1 MFSEWTDPHDIDN
14 YYDDLEHLLEDVQAA
29 PSSSVY
35 YQLPRQQLVVATPE
49 VPTQPI
55 IMQPAGAPETAPPV
69 KSTFLPFPGLQV
81 EQSKSEHMTNQTGE
95 VCKGYTLSLI
105 PDNWWIYAAIFIM
118 FLFLV
123 GMLLHQRSQL
133 NAAQM
138 TLRMLIAMYS
148 QSRQPSSISST

>member
-1 MFSEWTDPHDIDN
+1 MFSEWTDPNDIDN
-14 YYDDLEHLLEDVQAA
+14 YYNDLEHLLEDVQAA

-35 YQLPRQQLVVATPE
+35 YQLPRQQLVIATPE

-55 IMQPAGAPETAPPV
+55 IMEPVTVAAATPPV
-69 KSTFLPFPGLQV
+69 KSTFLPFPAL
-81 EQSKSEHMTNQTGE
+81 EQSENMQTQTQTQTRAQTGE

-105 PDNWWIYAAIFIM
+105 PDNWWIYAAIFII

-123 GMLLHQRSQL
+123 VVLLHQRSQL

-148 QSRQPSSISST
+148 RQPSSQ